1 MLRTG
6 DRTGD
11 FKAWTGTPVLQ
22 RLALYLIF
30 IAYAVIGF
38 RNAPG
43 DDLSSSYVGCG
54 LLAAGRGEHL
64 YDFHPDL
71 FSVVDTPAWVSAA
84 ADAGFAGV
92 LHPYVQTP
100 LWAWMLQPVCSHM
113 TFGAFAVIFLCI
125 GAVSLAA
132 MIEIVARS
140 WAGNFLR
147 PLPLSFLLL
156 ATAISTPFQ
165 YAMWLMQT
173 HALFLALTVLALAL
187 AERGRA
193 VTPGALLAAACAVK
207 ITPGFLLLYWLAG
220 GRFRAA
226 FWFVVFSLVLAA
238 MTVAVAG
245 PDLMLAYV
253 QSMRRVS
260 NVLLVAYNNQSLAA
274 WLGSSSE
281 VGDWRMLPLP
291 AALKLTSL
299 AAAII
304 GVALSGWM
312 SRRHAWRGASVGVA
326 LISIT
331 ICTPI
336 AWTHYFVSLI
346 PAVMVLTNAR
356 GVWPLAIAVAAFVL
370 NARPIA
376 IDPID
381 PDFGSIAIV
390 RSHFF
395 SAIILMVVLVLRCRL
410 PERLRSSPRSA

>member
-1 MLRTG
+1 MG
-6 DRTGD
+6 N

-22 RLALYLIF
+22 RFALYLIF
-30 IAYAVIGF
+30 VAYGVIGF

-43 DDLSSSYVGCG
+43 DDLSSSYVGCR

-71 FSVVDTPAWVSAA
+71 FSAVDTPGWVSAA
-84 ADAGFAGV
+84 ADAGFTGV

-140 WAGNFLR
+140 WACNFLR

-173 HALFLALTVLALAL
+173 HALFLVLTVMALAL

-207 ITPGFLLLYWLAG
+207 ITPGFLLLYWFVG

-226 FWFVVFSLVLAA
+226 FWFVVFSLILAA
-238 MTVAVAG
+238 MTVAAAG
-245 PDLMLAYV
+245 SDLMLAYV

-274 WLGSSSE
+274 WLGYSSDMRAD
-281 VGDWRMLPLP
+281 VGNWRMLPLS
-291 AALKLTSL
+291 AALKFTSL

-312 SRRHAWRGASVGVA
+312 SRRHAWRGAATGVA

-346 PAVMVLTNAR
+346 PAVMVLTNAG
-356 GVWPLAIAVAAFVL
+356 GVLPLTIAVATFIL

-376 IDPID
+376 IDPIN
-381 PDFGSIAIV
+381 PDFGSIAIL

-395 SAIILMVVLVLRCRL
+395 SAIILMIALILRCRL